1 MDLAQRLLSG
11 DMRALARAISMVERH
26 DPDLPELL
34 LAVRPS
40 AGRAHVVGITGPPG
54 GGKST
59 LADGLIER
67 WRTQRRSVGVLA
79 VDPSSPFTGGAI
91 LGDRVRMQRHTLDS
105 GVFIRSM
112 AARGHLGGLA
122 AAAREAIR
130 LIDAAGR
137 DVCLIETVGVGQS
150 ELEVMHTVDT
160 VVVVTTPT
168 SGDGVQMIKAGIME
182 IPDVF
187 VLNKADLPGAD
198 RMIRELRAVVH
209 EAAHTRPKRFVGS
222 DGGAAG
228 PAWEPPVIRCIAS
241 EGSGVDELVA
251 AIDRH
256 REHIEQSGE
265 LQRRR
270 VERYIA
276 EVESIVAE
284 MAVQRARTAL
294 RRGTIDI
301 PDDGDLTHADP
312 YAVASQLLDSP
323 GPG

>member
-11 DMRALARAISMVERH
+11 DMRALARAISMVERK
-26 DPDLPELL
+26 DPDLAELL
-34 LAVRPS
+34 LAVRPR

-67 WRTQRRSVGVLA
+67 WRAQGRSVGVLA

-137 DVCLIETVGVGQS
+137 DLCLIETVGVGQS

-198 RMIRELRAVVH
+198 RMLRELRAVVH
-209 EAAHTRPKRFVGS
+209 EAAHSRPKRFVGG
-222 DGGAAG
+222 DGGDAE

-241 EGSGVDELVA
+241 EGTGVDELVA

-284 MAVQRARTAL
+284 LAVQRARTAL
-294 RRGTIDI
+294 RRGTIDV